1 MQEPKVI
8 LAKTPKDPENPQPAE
23 TLVGHSQAT
32 VESFDAIF
40 GTLCN
45 PARLTARWLHFFKLD
60 SGEEEFLTNAFA
72 ACALHDIGKANSG
85 FQEAVNGRDR
95 QAQLIRHEHLS
106 GLILMLPDIW
116 DWLKSMPGLNPEV
129 VICAVIGHHLKT
141 PRESFGQKLIGDLH
155 TFYVYVEGIRR
166 VMELLANRNQISLPQ
181 IDLIPK
187 IWSFRNSSGY
197 FSLGS
202 HRNKVLKTIDAFR
215 RNLKDS
221 ETLLRQLIAVR
232 AALIVADSA
241 GSGLM
246 REGKDIHSWL
256 RESFDESLIIDGQ
269 AVDLK
274 VIQPRITQ
282 IAHERNDFQWHHFQ
296 NAAEHLSR
304 RTLLVASCGIGKTL
318 AAWRWIKGQASQS
331 PASRI
336 IFLYPT
342 RGTATEGFRDYV
354 AWAPEAEAA
363 LIHGSSAFELEGMF
377 ENCKDSRGEKDFMTE
392 DRLFALGYW
401 QRRIFSG
408 TVDQF
413 LGFMQHVYRSICLLP
428 LLVDS
433 IVVFDEVH
441 SFDHPL
447 FSAFKRFLKEFDVPV
462 LCMTASL
469 PPNRRQDLEECGLDI
484 CLYSQESSQMPRY
497 SVNVLESDRGLH
509 SIVDEALSEGKR
521 VLWVVN
527 TVSRCQ
533 RLAMELGVLC
543 YHSRFKLDD
552 RKKHHNKVIR
562 VFKQGGKAL
571 LAITTQVCE
580 MSLDLD
586 ADVLITEVAPITS
599 LIQRMGRCNRHSL
612 PSENKLG
619 TVLVYPPE
627 NNMPYSEDE
636 LAGVND
642 FLQQLPHTA
651 SQSDLEGLLERCAP
665 RAVEVERYAAFL
677 ESGPWAKAREESLRE
692 DDQFTEQAV
701 LDCDIEEYLELRKE
715 NKPTDGLIIS
725 VPRRFAKP
733 DVRLGYL
740 RVAPSSH
747 YHPQYG
753 FLNNPQEVVE

>member
-1 MQEPKVI
+1 
-8 LAKTPKDPENPQPAE
+8 
-23 TLVGHSQAT
+23 
-32 VESFDAIF
+32 
-40 GTLCN
+40 
-45 PARLTARWLHFFKLD
+45 
-60 SGEEEFLTNAFA
+60 
-72 ACALHDIGKANSG
+72 
-85 FQEAVNGRDR
+85 
-95 QAQLIRHEHLS
+95 
-106 GLILMLPDIW
+106 
-116 DWLKSMPGLNPEV
+116 
-129 VICAVIGHHLKT
+129 
-141 PRESFGQKLIGDLH
+141 
-155 TFYVYVEGIRR
+155 
-166 VMELLANRNQISLPQ
+166 
-181 IDLIPK
+181 
-187 IWSFRNSSGY
+187 
-197 FSLGS
+197 
-202 HRNKVLKTIDAFR
+202 
-215 RNLKDS
+215 
-221 ETLLRQLIAVR
+221 
-232 AALIVADSA
+232 
-241 GSGLM
+241 
-246 REGKDIHSWL
+246 
-256 RESFDESLIIDGQ
+256 
-269 AVDLK
+269 
-274 VIQPRITQ
+274 
-282 IAHERNDFQWHHFQ
+282 
-296 NAAEHLSR
+296 
-304 RTLLVASCGIGKTL
+304 
-318 AAWRWIKGQASQS
+318 
-331 PASRI
+331 
-336 IFLYPT
+336 
-342 RGTATEGFRDYV
+342 
-354 AWAPEAEAA
+354 
-363 LIHGSSAFELEGMF
+363 
-377 ENCKDSRGEKDFMTE
+377 
-392 DRLFALGYW
+392 
-401 QRRIFSG
+401 
-408 TVDQF
+408 
-413 LGFMQHVYRSICLLP
+413 
-428 LLVDS
+428 
-433 IVVFDEVH
+433 
-441 SFDHPL
+441 
-447 FSAFKRFLKEFDVPV
+447 
-462 LCMTASL
+462 
-469 PPNRRQDLEECGLDI
+469 
-484 CLYSQESSQMPRY
+484 MPRY

-651 SQSDLEGLLERCAP
+651 SQLDLEGLLERCAP